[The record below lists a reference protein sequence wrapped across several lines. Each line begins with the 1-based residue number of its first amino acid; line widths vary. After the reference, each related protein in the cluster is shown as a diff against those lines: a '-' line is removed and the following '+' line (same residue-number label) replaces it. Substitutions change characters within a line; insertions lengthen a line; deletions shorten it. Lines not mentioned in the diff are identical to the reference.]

1 MCGYT
6 SGLSTPSCRC
16 PIVPASQPVDS
27 SHSHSP
33 KLWSLLPQLR
43 GAKSFFF
50 GLELLFYGCCN
61 KSSQTWWLRT
71 TEMYSLTVLEVKTPN
86 SVSLR
91 WKDVQHGYSSCR
103 PSAFPLLKN
112 VYSCFLLI
120 FFIELFLFYNELYVL
135 FQCLFIVN
143 SPLNQVESSFDD

>member
-1 MCGYT
+1 MLNT
-6 SGLSTPSCRC
+6 
-16 PIVPASQPVDS
+16 
-27 SHSHSP
+27 
-33 KLWSLLPQLR
+33 
-43 GAKSFFF
+43 AKSFFF

-112 VYSCFLLI
+112 VYSVLLPVFYSFSFMLSCMSCLHRLDINPSLFIPFTNI
-120 FFIELFLFYNELYVL
+120 FSHSVG
-135 FQCLFIVN
+135 CLFV
-143 SPLNQVESSFDD
+143 LLMLSFAVQKLFKFK